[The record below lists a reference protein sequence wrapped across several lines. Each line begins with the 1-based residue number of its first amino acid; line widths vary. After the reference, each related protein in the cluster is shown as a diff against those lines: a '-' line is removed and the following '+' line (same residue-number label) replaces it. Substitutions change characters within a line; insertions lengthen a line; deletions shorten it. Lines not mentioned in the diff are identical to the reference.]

1 LVLARKGTDEVST
14 GEKRRLGDDP
24 GGCTHLVIHGVIMR
38 SKAVDAN
45 V

>member
-1 LVLARKGTDEVST
+1 VSAGKGTDEV
-14 GEKRRLGDDP
+14 RRMDDQLG
-24 GGCTHLVIHGVIMR
+24 GRCTHLVIHGVIMR